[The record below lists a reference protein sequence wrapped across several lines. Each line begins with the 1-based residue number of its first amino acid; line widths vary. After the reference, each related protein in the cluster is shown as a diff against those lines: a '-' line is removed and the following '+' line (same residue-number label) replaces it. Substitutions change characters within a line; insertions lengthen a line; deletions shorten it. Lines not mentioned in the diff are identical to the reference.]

1 MEDFGDRAFIVKGI
15 PLFMEYGEGKRF
27 LEDILQSIDEGIDIK
42 NSSKIDKLIMRS
54 CKSAVKAHDVL
65 SDIKTAPLCSMR
77 CRAASKSGVAMLS
90 MTRLPKK
97 KNKSRPNHERVHVA

>member
-1 MEDFGDRAFIVKGI
+1 
-15 PLFMEYGEGKRF
+15 MEYGEVKRF

-65 SDIKTAPLCSMR
+65 SDIEIRKLLEDRDACEKP
-77 CRAASKSGVAMLS
+77 
-90 MTRLPKK
+90 
-97 KNKSRPNHERVHVA
+97 